1 MNVLIVA
8 GRLPGPPWTITGTL
22 RLIARGLAARGH
34 EVAIACQGV
43 DDPQSLAPSPVIA
56 LAPYEQNGSDWPRGL
71 GHWARRVAVR
81 GGFDA
86 VLSLSRCVRGDLWM
100 PLGPTPG
107 AWMSGVLEAHGPI
120 GLAKALYRH
129 AGVLAAARAG
139 ERPGRIAVI
148 GKASR
153 DAARSALAA
162 QRLDTRVVALPFFS
176 SLRAP
181 DPLTRERWRAKLRSA
196 IGVREADT
204 LALVSS
210 VGHVGDS
217 LANVLAA
224 LPRINGTT
232 ARGGSCIALVLAR
245 DIYHAHDQA
254 VRAGCTEWVRI
265 LGPTSRIA
273 AALAACD
280 VALVPEPAPV
290 GADAFS
296 RGDSGRFAADA
307 LRMARPVLAEP
318 FAPGAELVRAQPPLG
333 DPGSIVRSD
342 GVEPVAT
349 AWARAIGK
357 AMDPA
362 WRDRATLAAAA
373 AGEQLGENGFH
384 DAIEECL
391 HAAIGE
397 RPRAPG
403 PRRDGARIKG

>member
-1 MNVLIVA
+1 MNVLVVA
-8 GRLPGPPWTITGTL
+8 GRLPGPPWTVTGTL

-43 DDPQSLAPSPVIA
+43 DDAQNLAPIPVIA
-56 LAPYEQNGSDWPRGL
+56 RAPYEQNGSDWPRGL
-71 GHWARRVAVR
+71 GHWARRVALR

-107 AWMSGVLEAHGPI
+107 AWMSGLLEAHGPV

-129 AGVLAAARAG
+129 AGVLAAPRAG

-148 GKASR
+148 GQASR

-181 DPLTRERWRAKLRSA
+181 DPLTRERWRAELRGA
-196 IGVREADT
+196 IGVRDVDT
-204 LALVSS
+204 LARCPVSGMS
-210 VGHVGDS
+210 AIR
-217 LANVLAA
+217 LRVLAA
-224 LPRINGTT
+224 LPRINGAT

-245 DIYHAHDQA
+245 DIYHTHDQA
-254 VRAGCTEWVRI
+254 VRAGCAEWVRV

-280 VALVPEPAPV
+280 FALVPEPAPV

-349 AWARAIGK
+349 SWARAIGK
-357 AMDPA
+357 AMDHS

-373 AGEQLGENGFH
+373 AGEQLGENGFL
-384 DAIEECL
+384 DALDECL
-391 HAAIGE
+391 HAAVAE
-397 RPRAPG
+397 RRRAAG
-403 PRRDGARIKG
+403 PRRDGARIRG